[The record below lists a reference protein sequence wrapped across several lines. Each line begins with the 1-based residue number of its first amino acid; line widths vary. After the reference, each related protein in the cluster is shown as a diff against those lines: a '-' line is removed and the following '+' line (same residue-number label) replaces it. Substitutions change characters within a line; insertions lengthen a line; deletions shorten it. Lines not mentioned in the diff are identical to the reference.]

1 MHEAESGTHLQREAD
16 EQEKSPRDDVDEAG
30 NDGGEEQHR
39 APFNRHK
46 IPKVGRAQPFDCWG
60 HWCEQ
65 IVAAVVGEEAQEHDE
80 QGESGGACGGFLAF
94 VGEFDCVWGMMCRY
108 LLHNKNCNAPTTAN

>member
-1 MHEAESGTHLQREAD
+1 MKPETMGAKNS
-16 EQEKSPRDDVDEAG
+16 
-30 NDGGEEQHR
+30 
-39 APFNRHK
+39 FNRHK

-94 VGEFDCVWGMMCRY
+94 VGEFDCVWGLMCVVRTAV
-108 LLHNKNCNAPTTAN
+108 LVVGRHFLWWFEGGFAGVECNCCL